1 MQGQAQLS
9 LAVQRKLDELY
20 ARGVNPNDIDD
31 RARGFAHIAPWTA
44 RRARRYCL
52 RNLSGSRAVP
62 CRARFLASMREE
74 DCFSALD
81 EYVQA
86 VTALSSN
93 IRNKSAYLMGVL
105 RKCATRTAA
114 PSSKLPAYLPPWPF
128 SQVSNAGFR
137 GRWRRWPNRR
147 RCRCISSRARPDVD
161 DGGRK
166 WGAAGSHC
174 RGGEARRAVQRRDP
188 TV

>member
-44 RRARRYCL
+44 WACPPILPAKSVGLSYC
-52 RNLSGSRAVP
+52 
-62 CRARFLASMREE
+62 ARFLASMREE

-114 PSSKLPAYLPPWPF
+114 PFRELP
-128 SQVSNAGFR
+128 S
-137 GRWRRWPNRR
+137 
-147 RCRCISSRARPDVD
+147 
-161 DGGRK
+161 
-166 WGAAGSHC
+166 
-174 RGGEARRAVQRRDP
+174 
-188 TV
+188 